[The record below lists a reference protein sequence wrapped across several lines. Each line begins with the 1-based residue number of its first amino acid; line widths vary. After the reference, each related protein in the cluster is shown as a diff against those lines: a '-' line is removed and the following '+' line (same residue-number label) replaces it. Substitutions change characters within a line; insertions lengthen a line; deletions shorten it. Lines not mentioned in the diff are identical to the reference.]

1 MTETEIIKEKKRN
14 IYSSFF
20 SEDYVSKFLFK
31 SILHHVISLEIYEN
45 NRLNGI
51 SFETICANIPKSIG
65 SRSSIQSILNE
76 ALEKNISALKKTDED
91 NRRQA
96 FEKAQA
102 AAQTIGKLSQRVDT
116 LKADIDSLHGRAV
129 KNEAALARSKDATA
143 QAERQIKTLT
153 RERDAL
159 EAERSNMSNALDGVV
174 RQLATLR
181 EERDALAAKL
191 NNRKG
196 G

>member
-45 NRLNGI
+45 NRSNGI

-76 ALEKNISALKKTDED
+76 ALEKNIFVKEQSQSDKRIKNYYLSNNFLNIINSWLKKEST
-91 NRRQA
+91 
-96 FEKAQA
+96 FFSK
-102 AAQTIGKLSQRVDT
+102 I
-116 LKADIDSLHGRAV
+116 SLE
-129 KNEAALARSKDATA
+129 N
-143 QAERQIKTLT
+143 
-153 RERDAL
+153 
-159 EAERSNMSNALDGVV
+159 
-174 RQLATLR
+174 
-181 EERDALAAKL
+181 
-191 NNRKG
+191 
-196 G
+196 

>member
-76 ALEKNISALKKTDED
+76 ALEKNIFVKEKSITNIKKLKKIKS
-91 NRRQA
+91 N
-96 FEKAQA
+96 
-102 AAQTIGKLSQRVDT
+102 KLII
-116 LKADIDSLHGRAV
+116 LKNNSILIYNQPLH
-129 KNEAALARSKDATA
+129 
-143 QAERQIKTLT
+143 
-153 RERDAL
+153 
-159 EAERSNMSNALDGVV
+159 
-174 RQLATLR
+174 
-181 EERDALAAKL
+181 
-191 NNRKG
+191 
-196 G
+196 

>member
-45 NRLNGI
+45 NRQSGI

-76 ALEKNISALKKTDED
+76 ALEKNIFVKEQSKSDKRIKNYYLSNNFLDTINSWLKKEGTFF
-91 NRRQA
+91 N
-96 FEKAQA
+96 KM
-102 AAQTIGKLSQRVDT
+102 
-116 LKADIDSLHGRAV
+116 SLE
-129 KNEAALARSKDATA
+129 N
-143 QAERQIKTLT
+143 
-153 RERDAL
+153 
-159 EAERSNMSNALDGVV
+159 
-174 RQLATLR
+174 
-181 EERDALAAKL
+181 
-191 NNRKG
+191 
-196 G
+196 

>member
-76 ALEKNISALKKTDED
+76 ALEKNIFTKEQSKTDKRIKNYYLSNNFLNMINSWLQKEGTY
-91 NRRQA
+91 
-96 FEKAQA
+96 FS
-102 AAQTIGKLSQRVDT
+102 KLSPR
-116 LKADIDSLHGRAV
+116 
-129 KNEAALARSKDATA
+129 N
-143 QAERQIKTLT
+143 
-153 RERDAL
+153 
-159 EAERSNMSNALDGVV
+159 
-174 RQLATLR
+174 
-181 EERDALAAKL
+181 
-191 NNRKG
+191 
-196 G
+196 

>member
-76 ALEKNISALKKTDED
+76 ALEKNIFTKEQSKTDKRIK
-91 NRRQA
+91 NYY
-96 FEKAQA
+96 
-102 AAQTIGKLSQRVDT
+102 LSNNFFNMINSWLQ
-116 LKADIDSLHGRAV
+116 KEESYFS
-129 KNEAALARSKDATA
+129 KMSPRS
-143 QAERQIKTLT
+143 
-153 RERDAL
+153 
-159 EAERSNMSNALDGVV
+159 
-174 RQLATLR
+174 
-181 EERDALAAKL
+181 
-191 NNRKG
+191 
-196 G
+196 

>member
-51 SFETICANIPKSIG
+51 SFEAICANIPKSIG

-76 ALEKNISALKKTDED
+76 ALERNIFFKEQSKTDKRIKNYYLSNNFFEMINSWLKKEGSFF
-91 NRRQA
+91 NRLR
-96 FEKAQA
+96 
-102 AAQTIGKLSQRVDT
+102 
-116 LKADIDSLHGRAV
+116 
-129 KNEAALARSKDATA
+129 
-143 QAERQIKTLT
+143 
-153 RERDAL
+153 L
-159 EAERSNMSNALDGVV
+159 EN
-174 RQLATLR
+174 
-181 EERDALAAKL
+181 
-191 NNRKG
+191 
-196 G
+196 

>member
-76 ALEKNISALKKTDED
+76 ALEKNIFVKEQSQTDKRIKNYYLSNNFLDMINGWLKKEGYLF
-91 NRRQA
+91 N
-96 FEKAQA
+96 
-102 AAQTIGKLSQRVDT
+102 KL
-116 LKADIDSLHGRAV
+116 A
-129 KNEAALARSKDATA
+129 
-143 QAERQIKTLT
+143 
-153 RERDAL
+153 
-159 EAERSNMSNALDGVV
+159 
-174 RQLATLR
+174 
-181 EERDALAAKL
+181 
-191 NNRKG
+191 
-196 G
+196 

>member
-1 MTETEIIKEKKRN
+1 MGEHLLSQKCKIFLRYLMTETEIIKEKKRN

-76 ALEKNISALKKTDED
+76 ALEKNIFVKEQSKSDKRIKNYYLSNNFLDMINGWLKKEGTFF
-91 NRRQA
+91 N
-96 FEKAQA
+96 KM
-102 AAQTIGKLSQRVDT
+102 
-116 LKADIDSLHGRAV
+116 SLE
-129 KNEAALARSKDATA
+129 N
-143 QAERQIKTLT
+143 
-153 RERDAL
+153 
-159 EAERSNMSNALDGVV
+159 
-174 RQLATLR
+174 
-181 EERDALAAKL
+181 
-191 NNRKG
+191 
-196 G
+196 

>member
-76 ALEKNISALKKTDED
+76 ALEKNIFTKEQSKTDKRIK
-91 NRRQA
+91 NYY
-96 FEKAQA
+96 
-102 AAQTIGKLSQRVDT
+102 LSNNSVSYT
-116 LKADIDSLHGRAV
+116 H
-129 KNEAALARSKDATA
+129 
-143 QAERQIKTLT
+143 LT
-153 RERDAL
+153 RPT
-159 EAERSNMSNALDGVV
+159 N
-174 RQLATLR
+174 R
-181 EERDALAAKL
+181 EV
-191 NNRKG
+191 
-196 G
+196 

>member
-76 ALEKNISALKKTDED
+76 ALEKNIFTKEQSKTDKRIK
-91 NRRQA
+91 NYY
-96 FEKAQA
+96 
-102 AAQTIGKLSQRVDT
+102 LS
-116 LKADIDSLHGRAV
+116 
-129 KNEAALARSKDATA
+129 NNFFNM
-143 QAERQIKTLT
+143 IKVFHFFL
-153 RERDAL
+153 
-159 EAERSNMSNALDGVV
+159 
-174 RQLATLR
+174 
-181 EERDALAAKL
+181 
-191 NNRKG
+191 
-196 G
+196 